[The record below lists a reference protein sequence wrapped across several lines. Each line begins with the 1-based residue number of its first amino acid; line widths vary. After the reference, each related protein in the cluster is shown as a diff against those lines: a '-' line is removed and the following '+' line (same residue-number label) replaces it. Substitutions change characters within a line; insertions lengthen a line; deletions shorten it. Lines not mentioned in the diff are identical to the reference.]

1 MLDDAITIPA
11 AIVVSAMLMCVALI
25 IFLRPVFKR
34 YALARPNA
42 RSSHTVPTRQGG
54 GIAVVAATIVVSI
67 GILYTASDEA
77 GTIPLAIVF
86 SAVVLIAFVGIVA
99 DIHPNYVV
107 PRFLLQAVAVAAVI
121 FSLPDELR
129 VAPSLPWWVERALL
143 VFGGLWFVN
152 LVNFMD
158 GLDWMTVAEV
168 VPVSAAVAAIGLQD
182 MLPPWAIV
190 VSFALCGAMIGFAF
204 FNRPVARLFLG
215 DVGSLPIGLMLGWL
229 LVLVAG
235 NGAPV
240 AAILLP
246 LYYLADATI
255 TLLRRIV
262 NGEKIWQ
269 AHRSHFYQR
278 ATDHGLTVIAIVRRV
293 FVVNL
298 LLAALALATV
308 LRPSRE
314 LDIGALI
321 AGAVLVAWLL
331 LSFVRGRRAGS
342 LATVTPPR
350 RAAGCADRSG
360 GRRRVRRCGSSA
372 FRGSRRRSSSRA
384 FAACNIRPASRGYSR
399 TRP

>member
-11 AIVVSAMLMCVALI
+11 AIVVSAMLMCIALI

-42 RSSHTVPTRQGG
+42 RSSHRVPTRQGG
-54 GIAVVAATIVVSI
+54 GIAVVAATIAVSV

-86 SAVVLIAFVGIVA
+86 SAVVLIAIVGAVA
-99 DIHPNYVV
+99 DIHPDYVV
-107 PRFLLQAVAVAAVI
+107 PRFLLQAIAVAAVI

-129 VAPSLPWWVERALL
+129 VAPLLPWWVERALL

-168 VPVSAAVAAIGLQD
+168 VPVSAAAAAIGLQD

-190 VSFALCGAMIGFAF
+190 VSLALCGAMIGFAF

-246 LYYLADATI
+246 LYYLADANI
-255 TLLRRIV
+255 TLLRRV
-262 NGEKIWQ
+262 FNGEKVWQ

-278 ATDHGLTVIAIVRRV
+278 ATGHGLTVIAIVRRV

-331 LSFVRGRRAGS
+331 LSFVRGRR
-342 LATVTPPR
+342 P
-350 RAAGCADRSG
+350 
-360 GRRRVRRCGSSA
+360 
-372 FRGSRRRSSSRA
+372 
-384 FAACNIRPASRGYSR
+384 
-399 TRP
+399 

>member
-1 MLDDAITIPA
+1 
-11 AIVVSAMLMCVALI
+11 MLMCVALI

-67 GILYTASDEA
+67 GILHTASDEA

-86 SAVVLIAFVGIVA
+86 SAVVLIAFVGTVA

-143 VFGGLWFVN
+143 VFVGLWFVN

-255 TLLRRIV
+255 TLLRRIF

-331 LSFVRGRRAGS
+331 LSFVRGRR
-342 LATVTPPR
+342 P
-350 RAAGCADRSG
+350 
-360 GRRRVRRCGSSA
+360 
-372 FRGSRRRSSSRA
+372 
-384 FAACNIRPASRGYSR
+384 
-399 TRP
+399 

>member
-1 MLDDAITIPA
+1 
-11 AIVVSAMLMCVALI
+11 MLMCVALI

-67 GILYTASDEA
+67 GILHTASDEA

-86 SAVVLIAFVGIVA
+86 SAVVLIAFVGTVA

-143 VFGGLWFVN
+143 VFAGLWFVN

-255 TLLRRIV
+255 TLLRRIF

-331 LSFVRGRRAGS
+331 LSFVRGRR
-342 LATVTPPR
+342 P
-350 RAAGCADRSG
+350 
-360 GRRRVRRCGSSA
+360 
-372 FRGSRRRSSSRA
+372 
-384 FAACNIRPASRGYSR
+384 
-399 TRP
+399 

>member
-67 GILYTASDEA
+67 GILHTASDEA

-86 SAVVLIAFVGIVA
+86 SAVVLIAFVGTVA

-107 PRFLLQAVAVAAVI
+107 PQFLLQAVAVAAVI

-143 VFGGLWFVN
+143 VFAGLWFVN

-255 TLLRRIV
+255 TLLRRIF

-331 LSFVRGRRAGS
+331 LSFVRGRR
-342 LATVTPPR
+342 P
-350 RAAGCADRSG
+350 
-360 GRRRVRRCGSSA
+360 
-372 FRGSRRRSSSRA
+372 
-384 FAACNIRPASRGYSR
+384 
-399 TRP
+399 